1 MTTTHDYDAE
11 AAQVARELSLDFAGL
26 EFNVRD
32 LARGMKV
39 EYEHG
44 LRDVR
49 TNVTDDDPTKT
60 AKIALAHLYERHPDG
75 GTQYDYY
82 DALEILEKAPT
93 GAFRGVEARDYWRAH
108 RMSTLVIVCI
118 LIIALFS
125 LYIGVTSSGSAM
137 MIITCLVLC
146 FGAAYLAFARFR
158 YNV

>member
-11 AAQVARELSLDFAGL
+11 AEQVARELQLDFSRL
-26 EFNVRD
+26 DFNARD

-44 LRDVR
+44 LRDAR

-82 DALEILEKAPT
+82 DGLEILEEAPT
-93 GAFRGVEARDYWRAH
+93 GAFRGVNAHDYWYAH
-108 RMSTLVIVCI
+108 RIGTIVIICI
-118 LIIALFS
+118 LIIAIFS
-125 LYIGVTSSGSAM
+125 LVVSGANAGAPMVIASLGVC
-137 MIITCLVLC
+137 IC
-146 FGAAYLAFARFR
+146 AAYLLFARLR
-158 YNV
+158 HNA